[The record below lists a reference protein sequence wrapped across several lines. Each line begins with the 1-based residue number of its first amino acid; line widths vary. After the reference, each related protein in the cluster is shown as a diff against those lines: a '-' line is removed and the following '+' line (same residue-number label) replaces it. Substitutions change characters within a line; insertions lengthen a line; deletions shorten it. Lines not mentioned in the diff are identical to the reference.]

1 MVNNLHMCC
10 RSPGPQG
17 GARSTDTGP
26 AHEPAAGSLPAA
38 ESTQKQSWRTP
49 TTFIWSYPIT
59 ACVTNKTQTNIH
71 TEERCYNEP
80 LCWDTDHMGLFGGFG
95 HSVTSLAVISKEPKK
110 ERLQSPTGYVTSWPI
125 VSHQMP
131 KLSYDCDQGCN
142 SRRFSQYNNHSFRL
156 NKRFIIISQ
165 NMMSDM
171 KLDISLIYIYFLIAL
186 TGQNSIPYIIYNRLF
201 LNHVIPQ
208 NWFTAGTLISK
219 DHQSPFLFMCDFNFE
234 QQLLVLLN
242 TKML

>member
-1 MVNNLHMCC
+1 MNQLPVVSLQQRAHKNRVDEHQQLLSEVIL
-10 RSPGPQG
+10 SPRVWQIK
-17 GARSTDTGP
+17 
-26 AHEPAAGSLPAA
+26 L
-38 ESTQKQSWRTP
+38 K
-49 TTFIWSYPIT
+49 
-59 ACVTNKTQTNIH
+59 QTNIH

-219 DHQSPFLFMCDFNFE
+219 DHQSPFLFMCAKII
-234 QQLLVLLN
+234 VYVY
-242 TKML
+242 